1 MRDRNVASR
10 YAGALF
16 MSAKADNLLS
26 EVAESYASI
35 NEVMSANRDLV
46 TFLDSPQVAEA
57 EKKQLVK
64 SVFGER
70 VEPLLINYF
79 ELLIDKN
86 RIEFFQDIGEE
97 FAALVEKEQ
106 GFARA
111 IVTTAIELP
120 QDLAEA
126 LKARLSDM
134 TKSKIILEK
143 KVEPEVIGGV
153 CVTLG
158 DKILDGTVRTNL
170 DQLKKQLDQA
180 QLG

>member
-1 MRDRNVASR
+1 MRDRGVAAR

-16 MSAKADNLLS
+16 MSAKAENLLS

-35 NEVMSANRDLV
+35 DEVMEANRDLV
-46 TFLDSPQVAEA
+46 TFLESPQVADD
-57 EKKQLVK
+57 EKRQLVTT
-64 SVFGER
+64 VFGTR
-70 VEPLLINYF
+70 VEPLLVSYF
-79 ELLIDKN
+79 KLLIDKN

-106 GFARA
+106 GYARA
-111 IVTTAIELP
+111 VVTTAIELP
-120 QDLAEA
+120 PDLAEA
-126 LKARLSDM
+126 LKAKLADL

-158 DKILDGTVRTNL
+158 DNILDGTVRTNL
-170 DQLKKQLDQA
+170 DKLKKQLGQA